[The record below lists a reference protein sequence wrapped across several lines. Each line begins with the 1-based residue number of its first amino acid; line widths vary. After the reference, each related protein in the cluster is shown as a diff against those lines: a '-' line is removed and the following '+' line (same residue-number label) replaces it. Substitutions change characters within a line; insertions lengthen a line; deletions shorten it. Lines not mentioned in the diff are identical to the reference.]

1 MTFFKNSNLLKNK
14 KRQKVKMFKL
24 FLLNPD
30 KWTFLQILVW
40 QTRRACGKNELANV
54 SHFFPFESNVE
65 TFFFLHNIFPLDIM
79 MQ

>member
-30 KWTFLQILVW
+30 KWTFFANLGLAD
-40 QTRRACGKNELANV
+40 TRDVASLREKRIGKCLP
-54 SHFFPFESNVE
+54 FFSLRIEC
-65 TFFFLHNIFPLDIM
+65 
-79 MQ
+79 